1 MIISV
6 ELVKPCCVLSLEH
19 YYPSAGESLP
29 VKALKAQ
36 NEELKRL
43 LADVRSAVVRHLEE
57 AKKLKASL
65 GRKK

>member
-1 MIISV
+1 MLRLWDEKLI
-6 ELVKPCCVLSLEH
+6 PQ
-19 YYPSAGESLP
+19 
-29 VKALKAQ
+29 AQ

-43 LADVRSAVVRHLEE
+43 LADVRSAVERHLEE